1 MAADKAVVL
10 VGADATE
17 RAVRQQRL
25 SDFQIITFATHAVV
39 PGEIDGVSEP
49 AVILTPGSESN
60 NPMNDGA
67 LTASEIASLPL
78 DANVIVLSACNTAGP
93 DNRRSGRGLSGFA
106 DAFFFAGARS
116 IVVTQWSVQ
125 SGPAAWISQAFV
137 KDVVTQTQVGVA
149 INLQSTLKNFIS
161 EARHDYLAH
170 PRFWAAFLV
179 AGDGATRGIA

>member
-1 MAADKAVVL
+1 MFPADKAVVL
-10 VGADATE
+10 VGDDATE

-125 SGPAAWISQAFV
+125 SDAAAWISQAFV
-137 KDVVTQTQVGVA
+137 KDVVTQTQAGGCHQSP
-149 INLQSTLKNFIS
+149 IN
-161 EARHDYLAH
+161 A
-170 PRFWAAFLV
+170 
-179 AGDGATRGIA
+179 